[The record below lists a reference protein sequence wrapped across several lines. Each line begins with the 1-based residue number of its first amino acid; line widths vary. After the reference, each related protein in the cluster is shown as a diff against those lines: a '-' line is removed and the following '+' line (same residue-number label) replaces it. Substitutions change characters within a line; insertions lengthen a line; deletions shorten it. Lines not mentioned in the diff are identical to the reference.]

1 MQLSPLRQ
9 FILAAMLWLPA
20 CFAIWAA
27 LVSAILWPVARI
39 AEFVLQRLLPR
50 SIEAIEQNGAVFEI
64 VTRILTEPDASGRVG
79 QMVLTAA
86 PMVYAWCLP
95 LFAGLVMAAPISG
108 RQRLLQFAIG
118 IPVLWLVV
126 CWGAVFDA
134 LYLLQFKA
142 GPLGAAALQLQGWS
156 AEGVGLGYQFGYLIL
171 PAVTPVAMWILLN
184 ARFLE
189 ELVGW
194 HGEPEAVSRG
204 PTPGAD
210 PGPTAATES
219 DDPAAVVEGRAID
232 GAGVAPV
239 AAPTDE
245 ESKS

>member
-1 MQLSPLRQ
+1 MVGVVAGAFMQPELPPAMIAATG
-9 FILAAMLWLPA
+9 FILLL
-20 CFAIWAA
+20 F
-27 LVSAILWPVARI
+27 LHVARI
-39 AEFVLQRLLPR
+39 
-50 SIEAIEQNGAVFEI
+50 
-64 VTRILTEPDASGRVG
+64 GRPYAPVE
-79 QMVLTAA
+79 MVL
-86 PMVYAWCLP
+86 V
-95 LFAGLVMAAPISG
+95 GVIV
-108 RQRLLQFAIG
+108 FAITQA
-118 IPVLWLVV
+118 PLLWPSD
-126 CWGAVFDA
+126 AVA
-134 LYLLQFKA
+134 
-142 GPLGAAALQLQGWS
+142 
-156 AEGVGLGYQFGYLIL
+156 LGYQFGYLIL